1 MRRIRN
7 FFEWYWMEIKK
18 NITFAKIFVNKTIII
33 MKAYSFENLEVW
45 KESRQ
50 LVAMVYDVQKLFPD
64 TEKFGLGSQLR
75 RAVISVPS
83 NLVEGNYRTS
93 TKEQLHFIEMAFSS
107 LMEVYCQLILAYD
120 LKFIS
125 LERLKECKTKI
136 DSVRKLLNGLRFK
149 KLSLLPKTS

>member
-1 MRRIRN
+1 
-7 FFEWYWMEIKK
+7 
-18 NITFAKIFVNKTIII
+18 
-33 MKAYSFENLEVW
+33 
-45 KESRQ
+45 
-50 LVAMVYDVQKLFPD
+50 MVYDVQKLFPD

-149 KLSLLPKTS
+149 KLSPSKNFLNNLMLSFPTNPLILYSSYPPILARNLQYIPPSTKKTIINLKV

>member
-1 MRRIRN
+1 M
-7 FFEWYWMEIKK
+7 
-18 NITFAKIFVNKTIII
+18 KT
-33 MKAYSFENLEVW
+33 YSFENLQVW

-50 LVAMVYDVQKLFPD
+50 LVALVYDTQKLFPA

-93 TKEQLHFIEMAFSS
+93 TKEQLHFIEMAFGS

-125 LERLKECKTKI
+125 LEQFEECKLKI
-136 DSVRKLLNGLRFK
+136 DSVRKLLNGLRFQ
-149 KLSLLPKTS
+149 KLSLLPNTS